1 MLNVKHWSRF
11 GKTTS
16 TQPDPVISRLRPD
29 RHFGSI
35 SEHMNRLI
43 DNYMSANPD
52 KVSMYIFLLVLAS
65 LATHTHTRLTALF
78 PGLPRWAGTR
88 KVKPIANSHKRMST
102 IICIMTCQ
110 NHTSSIIIIIIVA

>member
-65 LATHTHTRLTALF
+65 LATHTHT
-78 PGLPRWAGTR
+78 P
-88 KVKPIANSHKRMST
+88 V
-102 IICIMTCQ
+102 
-110 NHTSSIIIIIIVA
+110 